1 VHSFRIYI
9 TGIVSVLIFGMVTTV
24 QLHAQI
30 DLQQLMQ
37 QGVQMDEPSGNIP
50 SLQTDR
56 DMIRISDTL
65 PEGVQQI
72 LPSQST
78 ILLDETVDPDTYVI
92 GPGDILSIDVW
103 REPELSKQVTVRLD
117 GKISLPLVNEIDTT
131 GLTCT
136 ELRNHLTKKYSD
148 YVELPTVSVTLNQS
162 HSKRIYLL
170 GRVNRPGEYELVKNM
185 TILQAISRAGGPTE
199 WADTSDVRLI
209 RKIKGT
215 ERTFTVDYGAI
226 VSSKDLSQNILL
238 EPDDTVFVP

>member
-1 VHSFRIYI
+1 MFRKTLLLVGLAIF
-9 TGIVSVLIFGMVTTV
+9 VSCAG
-24 QLHAQI
+24 
-30 DLQQLMQ
+30 D
-37 QGVQMDEPSGNIP
+37 IP
-50 SLQTDR
+50 SVK
-56 DMIRISDTL
+56 TL
-65 PEGVQQI
+65 AKHQ
-72 LPSQST
+72 QST
-78 ILLDETVDPDTYVI
+78 QAASASNDSYVI

-170 GRVNRPGEYELVKNM
+170 GRVNRPGEYELAKNM

-199 WADTSDVRLI
+199 WADTSDIRLI